1 MSKAEL
7 RSTLRRRRAALPA
20 EAVEG
25 WSAAIAARLNGLPE
39 FRRADTIHCYAS
51 SLPGEVGTD
60 RLIAQLLTERRR
72 VVCPRVRAHGQLE
85 HREISALS
93 HLVDAAFGLREP
105 DPELAPPVDPEIANL
120 IIVPGVAFDVEGGRL
135 GMGGGYYDRFLA
147 QVSAPI
153 VGLAF
158 EMQLV
163 DRLPM
168 SMHDQRVDVIATERR
183 VIRCR

>member
-7 RSTLRRRRAALPA
+7 RSAMRRQRAALPA
-20 EAVEG
+20 EARHG
-25 WSAAIAARLNGLPE
+25 WSASIAARLTALDE
-39 FRRADTIHCYAS
+39 LRRADTVHCYAS

-60 RLIAQLLTERRR
+60 GLLARLLTERRR

-93 HLVDAAFGLREP
+93 QLVDAAFGLREP
-105 DPELAPPVDPEIANL
+105 DHELAPPVDPGICDV
-120 IIVPGVAFDVEGGRL
+120 IVVPGVAFDVEGGRL

-163 DRLPM
+163 DRLPE
-168 SMHDQRVDVIATERR
+168 SDHDQRVDLIVTELR

>member
-7 RSTLRRRRAALPA
+7 RSALRRKRAALPA
-20 EAVEG
+20 EATHG
-25 WSAAIAARLNGLPE
+25 WSASIAARLTALDELRHAG
-39 FRRADTIHCYAS
+39 TVHCYAS

-85 HREISALS
+85 HREISAPS
-93 HLVDAAFGLREP
+93 QLVDAAFGLREP
-105 DPELAPPVDPEIANL
+105 NQELAPPVDPEICDV
-120 IIVPGVAFDVEGGRL
+120 IIVPGVAFDLEGGRL
-135 GMGGGYYDRFLA
+135 GMGGGYYDRFLT
-147 QVSAPI
+147 QVAAPI

-163 DRLPM
+163 DRLPV
-168 SMHDQRVDVIATERR
+168 SDHDQRVDLIVTELR